1 MSLTGLG
8 IALGSL
14 GSVAINTGNNVQSLG
29 MAQLEARVHAEELLE
44 ADDGRRGIEA
54 TEKKPARNSDG
65 EIDSCQSKTWIV
77 GTIIFISGSL
87 LNFAAF
93 AFAPQSIL
101 ASLEGIQFVTNVLF
115 GKLVLG
121 KVITRCMW
129 AGTAVTI
136 LGVVLTVLSAS
147 VVGTLEA
154 SFQDLQA
161 LWGEPAWLIYLSL
174 TVTLGV
180 VLQTTHQLYLKANVA
195 GAALPYAEY
204 VLPATYA
211 TFSALFGT
219 LSVVQAKIL
228 SELLT
233 LQIEKGT
240 PIFWGENAWFTYV
253 TLGAWLFLVGVW
265 LFRMNEALSLY
276 DPLFIIPLLQMNFI
290 LFAIVS
296 GGIYFKEFNEFGTL
310 NWLGFI
316 AGVCLLFL
324 GIYLL
329 SPNALATGE
338 GTTPGISGDGSDVG
352 NSCAVATSLGFGSL
366 ARIVPL
372 DEEEGVPTTPRH
384 REAGAQVTPAG
395 NEHCPSSSH
404 TTPRSVSVDSQGRRG
419 SGEGRGYSTSVDRG
433 ESERSGGAFKR
444 PQQSAAATAVSR
456 RFSPSTGTANTSTLP
471 FYNLIPPSMRAHV
484 REHGDGDDPNHPV
497 HQEAMLLD
505 SMRQVALDLAQI
517 GGSFTQGGSFAHMSS
532 LPSIQNT
539 TPTTDR
545 SQPPAENEVV
555 VVTQQ
560 PDLESQP
567 EEGVFVVSPFQLS
580 VPSIQNPTPT
590 TERSQPPAENEV
602 VVTPQPDLES
612 QSEMEAKK
620 LAEEPQNPKEE
631 EEEAPPRAGVTRIEG
646 IGC

>member
-1 MSLTGLG
+1 L
-8 IALGSL
+8 
-14 GSVAINTGNNVQSLG
+14 
-29 MAQLEARVHAEELLE
+29 
-44 ADDGRRGIEA
+44 
-54 TEKKPARNSDG
+54 
-65 EIDSCQSKTWIV
+65 
-77 GTIIFISGSL
+77 
-87 LNFAAF
+87 
-93 AFAPQSIL
+93 L
-101 ASLEGIQFVTNVLF
+101 ASLESIQFVTNVIF
-115 GKLVLG
+115 GKFILGKEVTQSMVLG
-121 KVITRCMW
+121 TFLTV
-129 AGTAVTI
+129 AGTTLAIVF
-136 LGVVLTVLSAS
+136 SAPHGAEITS
-147 VVGTLEA
+147 V
-154 SFQDLQA
+154 QDMKD
-161 LWGEPAWLIYLSL
+161 LWKNPAWIAY
-174 TVTLGV
+174 VCFI
-180 VLQTTHQLYLKANVA
+180 VA
-195 GAALPYAEY
+195 LGAALQS
-204 VLPATYA
+204 TYA
-211 TFSALFGT
+211 RYQKAHLAGVPFKNSDNVMAILYSTYSALFGSS
-219 LSVVQAKIL
+219 SVVFAKLMAEFLIL
-228 SELLT
+228 LGQGKKVADS
-233 LQIEKGT
+233 
-240 PIFWGENAWFTYV
+240 WFFYV
-253 TLGAWLFLVGVW
+253 VILCWLVLMLYW
-265 LFRMNEALSLY
+265 LKRLNDALALY